1 MGGGEIRGKGKWE
14 PPVAKLLGNQGRYTG
29 LHTIGKFFQNVIF

>member
-1 MGGGEIRGKGKWE
+1 MRDRGKYGGGGIRNKGKWE

-29 LHTIGKFFQNVIF
+29 YTL